1 MNNPSLLLA
10 MLLESMQIDKNNG
23 FKYPSS
29 SSNSNSDFRNDS
41 NSGLSLDRQI
51 ELTALGIVHKET
63 KDMQTGISENKQ
75 KIVKLETELA
85 HIKEQLSEMKE
96 EKRIISTRALTW
108 ISLIIAGISALATLK
123 NAFWPG

>member
-10 MLLESMQIDKNNG
+10 MLIDSMQIDKNNG

-41 NSGLSLDRQI
+41 NSGLSLDRQM
-51 ELTALGIVHKET
+51 ELTALGIVHNET

-96 EKRIISTRALTW
+96 EKRIISTRTLTW
-108 ISLIIAGISALATLK
+108 LSLLVASLTALAALK
-123 NAFWPG
+123 DAFWPS

>member
-10 MLLESMQIDKNNG
+10 MLIDSMQIDKNNG

-41 NSGLSLDRQI
+41 NSGLSLDRQM
-51 ELTALGIVHKET
+51 ELTALGIVHNET

-85 HIKEQLSEMKE
+85 HIKEQLSEMRE
-96 EKRIISTRALTW
+96 EKRILSTRTLTW
-108 ISLIIAGISALATLK
+108 LSLLIASFTALAALK
-123 NAFWPG
+123 EAFWPS